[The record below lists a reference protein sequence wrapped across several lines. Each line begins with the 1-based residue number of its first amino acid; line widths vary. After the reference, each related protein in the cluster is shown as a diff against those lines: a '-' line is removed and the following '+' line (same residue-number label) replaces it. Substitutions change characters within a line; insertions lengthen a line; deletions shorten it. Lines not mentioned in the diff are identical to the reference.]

1 MNDERKEAMDQL
13 IAMDADLID
22 PVQDRLVLAVRELAA
37 DESKWVAEA
46 FAETL
51 RKALAMHG
59 LKVVK
64 DEQ

>member
-1 MNDERKEAMDQL
+1 VTDRKKAMDEL
-13 IAMDADLID
+13 IAQDADLID
-22 PVQDRLVLAVRELAA
+22 SVQDRLVLAVREMATE
-37 DESKWVAEA
+37 DSQWVAEA

-64 DEQ
+64 DEA

>member
-1 MNDERKEAMDQL
+1 MADRKKAMDEL
-13 IAMDADLID
+13 IAQDADLID
-22 PVQDRLVLAVRELAA
+22 PVQDRLVLAVREMATE
-37 DESKWVAEA
+37 DSQWVAEA

-64 DEQ
+64 DEA

>member
-1 MNDERKEAMDQL
+1 MTDRKKAMDEL
-13 IAMDADLID
+13 IAQDADLID
-22 PVQDRLVLAVRELAA
+22 SVQDRLVLAVREMATE
-37 DESKWVAEA
+37 DSQWVAEA

-64 DEQ
+64 DEA